1 MAETRAAIRMDVVA
15 SVDDLRV
22 VVLDLDE
29 GQRVPWHHH
38 SEITDHFICMA
49 GPMTI
54 SMRDPD
60 DVVRLEA
67 GDSWTVAPKRP
78 HEVMGENGRAC
89 RFAIVQGVGVYDY
102 VRDDSTLSKRDG

>member
-38 SEITDHFICMA
+38 SRIADHFICMV

-67 GDSWTVAPKRP
+67 GDAWTVAPKRP
-78 HEVMGENGRAC
+78 HEVMGENGGAC
-89 RFAIVQGVGVYDY
+89 KFAIAQGVGVYDH
-102 VRDDSTLSKRDG
+102 VPENDVGSDEL

>member
-1 MAETRAAIRMDVVA
+1 MAEVSTELRMEVVA

-22 VVLDLDE
+22 VILDLE
-29 GQRVPWHHH
+29 RGQRVPWHHH
-38 SEITDHFICMA
+38 TEIADHFICMT

-67 GDSWTVAPKRP
+67 GGSWTVERGRP
-78 HEVMGENGRAC
+78 HEVMGESGGAC
-89 RFAIVQGVGVYDY
+89 KFAIVQGVGVYDY
-102 VRDDSTLSKRDG
+102 VPNDAGEMK